1 MEDRT
6 NEFMQLANSL
16 PASNTPSAIPTHK
29 RPEQQQK
36 YASLREFHTT
46 AANISRDIA
55 STSALLTELTNLV
68 RHQSLMNDHSAQV
81 NDLVVRIK
89 HSIENLNSRLD
100 QASTS
105 IAQHKR
111 LSQQAGQEASN
122 LVEGLK
128 TEFAQA
134 ATGFKKVLQ
143 QRTDHMKENDML
155 QKQVYGQSANDDDPI
170 PNMSALAPPP
180 VFGGSDS
187 NNMMF
192 PTLDLTSGLL
202 QEAGQDTSSLPRPH
216 GVAHSGSSGGLRQR
230 HQNMPSYAGAY
241 SSFQDEQQPLTPL
254 ELQRLDEESG
264 AQMQLIPDQDYL
276 QQRADAMTTVESQIV
291 ELGTIF
297 NKLAGLVSEHRDL
310 VQRVEDNVDD
320 AATNID
326 LSMASLADTL
336 TSLRTNRALALK
348 VFSIIVLFIMFFIIF
363 VA

>member
-6 NEFMQLANSL
+6 YEFMQLASSL
-16 PASNTPSAIPTHK
+16 PASAPPPPPP
-29 RPEQQQK
+29 RPEQQQQK

-46 AANISRDIA
+46 AANISHDIA

-68 RHQSLMNDHSAQV
+68 RHQSLMDDHATQV

-100 QASTS
+100 QASMS

-143 QRTDHMKENDML
+143 QRTDHMKETDLM
-155 QKQVYGQSANDDDPI
+155 QKQVYGQDAQDDDPM
-170 PNMSALAPPP
+170 PNMSTLAPPP
-180 VFGGSDS
+180 VFGEG

-192 PTLDLTSGLL
+192 PALDLTSGLI
-202 QEAGQDTSSLPRPH
+202 QEAGQDTSSLPRPQ
-216 GVAHSGSSGGLRQR
+216 GVTHSGGGGSSLRHR
-230 HQNMPSYAGAY
+230 HNQNPTPTYSGAY
-241 SSFQDEQQPLTPL
+241 ASFEDEHQPLTPL

-264 AQMQLIPDQDYL
+264 TQMQLIPDQDYL
-276 QQRADAMTTVESQIV
+276 QQRADAMSTVESQIV
-291 ELGTIF
+291 ELGSIF
-297 NKLAGLVSEHRDL
+297 SKLAGLVSEHRDL

-326 LSMASLADTL
+326 LSLASLADTL